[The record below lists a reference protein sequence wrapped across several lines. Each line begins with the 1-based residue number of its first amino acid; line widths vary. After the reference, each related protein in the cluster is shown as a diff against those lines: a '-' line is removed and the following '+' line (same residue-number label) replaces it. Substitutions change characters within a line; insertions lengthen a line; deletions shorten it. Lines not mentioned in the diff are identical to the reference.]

1 MSVIDK
7 VREYNS
13 LRTQKSLIEKR
24 MKEISEEIK
33 KYSVEHGVKDQ
44 NGSSYIQADGFV
56 YGNMAKKSVKLNEKK
71 ATEYFSA
78 LGLLDKVIET
88 KMVISED
95 KINALLTEGIITED
109 DITNVVDIKTS
120 YSVTVKEVKQEEEE
134 MPVIETQPKK
144 RKILK
149 KKVM

>member
-24 MKEISEEIK
+24 MKEISEDIK

>member
-24 MKEISEEIK
+24 MKEISEDIK

-88 KMVISED
+88 KMVVSED

>member
-88 KMVISED
+88 KMVVSED

>member
-24 MKEISEEIK
+24 MKEISEDIK

-78 LGLLDKVIET
+78 LGLLDKIIET